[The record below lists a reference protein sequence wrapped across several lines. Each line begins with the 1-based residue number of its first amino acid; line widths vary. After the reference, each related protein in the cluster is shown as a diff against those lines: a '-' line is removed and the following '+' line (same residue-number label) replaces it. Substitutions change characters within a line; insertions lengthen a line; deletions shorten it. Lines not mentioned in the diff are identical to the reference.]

1 MFPPGAWLSAFFCCS
16 RRQVAPHMH
25 PSSCLWLMRTRPDKT
40 LCFLPRGGGGEGDES
55 TASWGAKVSGF
66 GCCMLTKGLFFGRE
80 TIHRHRR
87 AQGFLPEEA
96 APPRHEHFCG
106 LCSWREISSGAVAH
120 ASCRNRFHG
129 NLAFGAVA

>member
-1 MFPPGAWLSAFFCCS
+1 
-16 RRQVAPHMH
+16 
-25 PSSCLWLMRTRPDKT
+25 MRTRPDKT

-87 AQGFLPEEA
+87 AQGFFARGGGTTTTQTFL
-96 APPRHEHFCG
+96 
-106 LCSWREISSGAVAH
+106 WIV
-120 ASCRNRFHG
+120 
-129 NLAFGAVA
+129 